1 MNAVTISL
9 TTPFQVPGRSATG
22 FAAAAILLFGS
33 PLSAQTSDPGP
44 LSESWTISVVGGIL
58 SYEPSDDESFPIFS
72 VRADHS
78 MSEYI
83 RLEIETSYSR
93 PDVQQDEGFVFD
105 PSLPTKSANLF
116 TLTAGFQARHTMG
129 RVEPYGGIS
138 AGLFARVDDDSEG
151 RRFSRN
157 TFSFPFGLRIWIT
170 DHLGIRGEY
179 RFREDNHEVVTY
191 SNNETT
197 VGLFWTF

>member
-1 MNAVTISL
+1 MNAVTVSL
-9 TTPFQVPGRSATG
+9 RTPFPVPGRSATG
-22 FAAAAILLFGS
+22 FAAAATLLIGS
-33 PLSAQTSDPGP
+33 PLSAQTPDAGP
-44 LSESWTISVVGGIL
+44 LSESWTISVVGEVL

-78 MSEYI
+78 LSEYV
-83 RLEIETSYSR
+83 RLEVETSLSR
-93 PDVQQDEGFVFD
+93 PDVQQDEQFFYD

-116 TLTAGFQARHTMG
+116 TLTAGFQARYTMG

-151 RRFSRN
+151 QRFSRN
-157 TFSFPFGLRIWIT
+157 TFSFPFGLRIWVT

-179 RFREDNHEVVTY
+179 RFREDNHQVVTY